1 MGELRACAVR
11 LHFVVPDAIDDP
23 RRPSGGNVYD
33 RRLGTELVK
42 AAWDVYEHHVADE
55 DELAAVL
62 AGLPDGAT
70 VLVDG
75 LVGATA
81 RTMVTESGRLR
92 LVVLLHMAVAD
103 GEVLHAADAVL
114 TTSEWARRWV
124 VQHHGLAP
132 DRAHVAVP
140 GVDPGRQA
148 AGSADGASL
157 LCVGPVTPDKGHDV
171 LLAALAEL
179 SDLEWRCTSVGALDL
194 DPGFVDRLRASAIA
208 ERVTFTGPLTP
219 GELEQVGSA
228 TDLVVSASRRESYGM
243 AVAEGLARAIPVVAT
258 DVGGHPE
265 VVGAAGLLVPV
276 GDVRALADALRRWL
290 TDAAL
295 RERLRGLAAERRT
308 TFTTWPEAARVV
320 SDVLSR
326 VAAVNP
332 RPLVS
337 VSTPNDHPT
346 EG

>member
-1 MGELRACAVR
+1 VR
-11 LHFVVPDAIDDP
+11 LHFVVPVGIDD
-23 RRPSGGNVYD
+23 RTRPSGGNVYD

-55 DELAAVL
+55 AELATVL

-81 RTMVTESGRLR
+81 PTMVAESERLR
-92 LVVLLHMAVAD
+92 LVVLLHMTVAE

-114 TTSEWARRWV
+114 TTSRWARQWV
-124 VQHHGLAP
+124 VEHHGLAP
-132 DRAHVAVP
+132 GRVHVAVP
-140 GVDPGRQA
+140 GMDPGPRAVGSA
-148 AGSADGASL
+148 AGDRL

-171 LLAALAEL
+171 LLAALSEL
-179 SDLEWRCTSVGALDL
+179 SDLEWRCTCVGALDL
-194 DPGFVDRLRASAIA
+194 DPGFVDDLRSSAVA
-208 ERVTFTGPLTP
+208 DRVTFTGPLTP
-219 GELEQVGSA
+219 RQLEEAGSA

-265 VVGAAGLLVPV
+265 AVGAAGLLVPV
-276 GDVRALADALRRWL
+276 GDERALADALRRWL
-290 TDAAL
+290 TDDTL

-308 TFTTWPEAARVV
+308 TFATWPQTARLV
-320 SDVLSR
+320 SGVLSR
-326 VAAVNP
+326 VATVNR
-332 RPLVS
+332 RPLTS
-337 VSTPNDHPT
+337 VSPRNEHLT